1 MSPTSQRNAL
11 STAKHARALSDQ
23 IDSILFLKRRVD
35 PAGEWRGSIWVIGQ
49 AARRTGRPPLGN
61 PKGRA

>member
-1 MSPTSQRNAL
+1 
-11 STAKHARALSDQ
+11 
-23 IDSILFLKRRVD
+23 ILFLKRRVD

-61 PKGRA
+61 PKGRADLRQSLRVPSCPWHRHALRRST